1 MNLGK
6 IIREGYEILKG
17 NVILIVPP
25 VVVSVIM
32 TFLMLAILGGA
43 MMKAGRME
51 MPSVGGGFFIYTF
64 LVAVLSFVLHSFSQ
78 GMTIAM
84 IDDILRKGE
93 CSLKTGFDRALSR
106 ISSLIGGGLIMGVL
120 VALGMAVFFIPGL
133 VVAFFLMFT
142 FVSIVM
148 DEEGAIGGLK
158 ASFMT
163 VKNNLGS
170 ALSIF
175 IVVIGIG
182 LLVGI
187 INAVFGMIPFL
198 GHLVSLVIM
207 GGFFSFVAAVL
218 VLTYRELNPTE
229 TVE

>member
-1 MNLGK
+1 MNLGQT
-6 IIREGYEILKG
+6 IRKGYEILKG
-17 NVILIVPP
+17 NPILIVPP

-93 CSLKTGFDRALSR
+93 YSLKTGFERALSR
-106 ISSLIGGGLIMGVL
+106 ISGLIGAGLIMGVL

-142 FVSIVM
+142 FVAVIL
-148 DEEGAIGGLK
+148 DEEGAIGGLRV
-158 ASFMT
+158 SFMT
-163 VKNNLGS
+163 VKYNLGS

-187 INAVFGMIPFL
+187 INAVFGMIPLL
-198 GHLVSLVIM
+198 GHLISLVIM
-207 GGFFSFVAAVL
+207 GGFLSFVAAVL
-218 VLTYRELNPTE
+218 VVAYRELNPAE